1 MSLMEIV
8 TTLTTLS
15 VVASAVCAAT
25 PTPKDDAFL
34 SKYVYPVIEALALN
48 VGKAK
53 DERCAISRW
62 QRNGAW
68 TKVIRH

>member
-34 SKYVYPVIEALALN
+34 SKWVYPIIEALALN

-53 DERCAISRW
+53 E
-62 QRNGAW
+62 
-68 TKVIRH
+68 

>member
-1 MSLMEIV
+1 MSLLEIV
-8 TTLTTLS
+8 TTVTTLS

-34 SKYVYPVIEALALN
+34 AKYVYPVIEALALN

-53 DERCAISRW
+53 D
-62 QRNGAW
+62 
-68 TKVIRH
+68 